1 MDPQILFFP
10 PPPSATYVDP
20 RPSHSQDDSCVGQQ
34 QNKSSVF
41 AKRCALF
48 RNIGAHKIH
57 EGIKAFS
64 SEAIRLANELPEGH
78 NSQSLLECDIRHL
91 FFK

>member
-10 PPPSATYVDP
+10 PPSATCVDP
-20 RPSHSQDDSCVGQQ
+20 RPSPSQDDLSVGQQ

-57 EGIKAFS
+57 EEIKAFS
-64 SEAIRLANELPEGH
+64 FEAVRLINELPEGH
-78 NSQSLLECDIRHL
+78 NSRSLLECDI
-91 FFK
+91 